1 MTAGGSMPTLHLHG
15 LSTAALLAAAT
26 AGASAQDAGLRP
38 GNLPELQAR
47 VAQDSNEAQN
57 YYDLAIGYWNKDR
70 YVEADSALRSAIR
83 LDPRNAEAY
92 LALAYLPYSRR
103 PQLSQEIELNRVP
116 EQWKSVV
123 EEADGFYRQAFRLNP
138 LVNLRII
145 GFAYM
150 LHEPT
155 FEDLSADEYHIYDLF
170 YGGFVDLGTGRYP
183 RAYERLSR
191 LGKEVFHEDRHPD
204 RVPEYVLW
212 YRALAAAHSVRF
224 AAADSDLTRLL
235 QRSLNTEHKPEL
247 VRVPLRTNEY
257 RFTLGVLKFLSG
269 RVDSAVVLLQE
280 SIANDLGLYM
290 AHVYLATIY
299 EQQQQMDAA
308 LLERQRAVDASPEDG
323 ILLQELGLALYNQ
336 GRQAEARDVLNRAIA
351 ANPRNAFPHYVLG
364 HSALARGQPAEAKAE
379 FTRFLELAPR
389 RFADYITDAKARLA
403 ALP

>member
-1 MTAGGSMPTLHLHG
+1 MRAPHLHG
-15 LSTAALLAAAT
+15 LYAGFLLAIGA
-26 AGASAQDAGLRP
+26 AGASAQIAGFQP
-38 GNLPELQAR
+38 HNLQELQAR
-47 VAQDSNEAQN
+47 VAEDSNDAQN
-57 YYDLAIGYWNKDR
+57 YYDLAIGFWNKDK
-70 YVEADSALRSAIR
+70 YPEADSALRIAIR

-92 LALAYLPYSRR
+92 LALAYLPYSHRL
-103 PQLSQEIELNRVP
+103 QLSDEVERNRVP
-116 EQWKSVV
+116 EQWRPVV

-150 LHEPT
+150 LHEPS
-155 FEDLSADEYHIYDLF
+155 FADLTSDEYHIYDLF

-191 LGKEVFHEDRHPD
+191 LGHDVFHEDRHPE

-212 YRALAAAHSVRF
+212 YRALAAAHSLKF

-235 QRSLNTEHKPEL
+235 QRSLNQEHKPEL

-257 RFTLGVLKFLSG
+257 RFTLGVLRFNSG
-269 RVDSAVVLLQE
+269 KVDSAIALFQE
-280 SIANDLGLYM
+280 SLANDLGLYM

-299 EQQQQMDAA
+299 EQQHRMDDA

-336 GRQAEARDVLNRAIA
+336 GRQTEAQDVLKRAIA
-351 ANPRNAFPHYVLG
+351 ANPRNAFPHYILG
-364 HSALARGQPAEAKAE
+364 HSALARRQPAEAKAE

-389 RFADYITDAKARLA
+389 RFGDYIADAKARLA

>member
-1 MTAGGSMPTLHLHG
+1 MRTSHLYGSFAGV
-15 LSTAALLAAAT
+15 LLAVSA
-26 AGASAQDAGLRP
+26 AGASAQDTGLRP
-38 GNLPELQAR
+38 ENLLVLEAR
-47 VAQDSNEAQN
+47 VAEDSNDAQN
-57 YYDLAIGYWNKDR
+57 YYDLALGYWNKDK
-70 YVEADSALRSAIR
+70 YVEADSALRIAIR
-83 LDPRNAEAY
+83 LDPRYAEAY

-103 PQLSQEIELNRVP
+103 PQLTQEIELNRVP
-116 EQWKSVV
+116 EQWKPVV

-145 GFAYM
+145 GFAYL

-155 FEDLSADEYHIYDLF
+155 FDDLTTDEYHIYDLF

-183 RAYERLSR
+183 RAYERLTR
-191 LGKEVFHEDRHPD
+191 LGHEVFHEDRHPE

-235 QRSLNTEHKPEL
+235 ERSLNRERKPEL

-257 RFTLGVLKFLSG
+257 RFTLGVLRFLSG
-269 RVDSAVVLLQE
+269 RVDSAVALFQE

-299 EQQQQMDAA
+299 EQQQRMDEA
-308 LLERQRAVDASPEDG
+308 LVERQRAVDASPEDG

-336 GRQAEARDVLNRAIA
+336 GRQAEAQDVLKRAIA
-351 ANPRNAFPHYVLG
+351 ANPRNAFPHYILG

-389 RFADYITDAKARLA
+389 RFTDYIADAKARLA